1 MNLFILIFCI
11 KQIRICWFCIW
22 IKVRATVNIW
32 KCDLTRWCY
41 WSICIFFNSFTDN
54 KNHLSTW
61 YTTYNTKVI
70 KIFWAL
76 HYRGIHEAVI
86 FWYHIKFNIFMFIAV
101 WSCVW
106 WKNWQ
111 NKNLLRVPLAEEFY
125 IPHLSSRHNW
135 SVKFSVFFKLVT
147 FKEN

>member
-22 IKVRATVNIW
+22 IKVRATGNIW
-32 KCDLTRWCY
+32 KSDLTRWFY
-41 WSICIFFNSFTDN
+41 WSISIFFNSFTDN
-54 KNHLSTW
+54 KNQQKSTW

-106 WKNWQ
+106 WK
-111 NKNLLRVPLAEEFY
+111 K
-125 IPHLSSRHNW
+125 LSKQKPSQSPSCRRTLHPPF
-135 SVKFSVFFKLVT
+135 VITPQLVCQIK
-147 FKEN
+147 KEILIH